1 MTAGP
6 PTPPST
12 TPPQKAALSREL
24 GEFLIELS
32 IALHK
37 HAMYPEGHPSLAPA
51 AAGVARR
58 AGDLLQDRPTL
69 SLGVARNQLI
79 IEGVATDP
87 KHPVLAELAGRL
99 HRHHLGAATFS
110 RSVTAEEVGDVLKT
124 LAAEADRTGQPLGL
138 GAPDRLRA
146 WPHIRL
152 HSLTYDRLQLLDP
165 VTDAAADSGE
175 THGARARSAQL
186 WLGLARAA
194 LAGQLGEDEA
204 PPTKP
209 AVIAQ
214 AIDAH
219 PKAEGYDQVIVGY
232 LLQITEELKA
242 AGGAE
247 AVELRRR
254 TSRLIR
260 AMKPETLRRL
270 LEMGGDFTQR
280 QRFAL
285 DATHGMAVDAVLEV
299 VRAAADTSN
308 QSISHSL
315 VRMLSKM
322 AAHAEQGGAAARPLA
337 EAALREQVAGLL
349 NGWSL
354 DDPNPGEYGAALQR
368 MAQAGPLFR
377 GPTGSTAGA
386 EDERLVQMGLEVN
399 LVGPLAWRAI
409 ARMEEA
415 GRLTALLDLLEG
427 APGGSAVDE
436 VWNRVATPDAVH
448 RVLEQSP
455 IDFRILDRL
464 LARVGLD
471 AADML
476 LDALAAAEERAVRRA
491 LLDRLVTIGA
501 VLGPRLAGRLGDQR
515 WYVVRN
521 LLWLLDRLPE
531 LPPNFTPGTFS
542 AHADARVRRE
552 ALKLR
557 LKVPAER
564 DAALLDALKDQ
575 DEQAVRVGLIA
586 AQQNC
591 PPAALPLVI
600 ARTQGRG
607 TPAELR
613 VLAIRVLGKSRAP
626 QAFEELLR
634 LCDGGRSFLGKQKL
648 PGMSLELVAAVS
660 ALAGGWPEDAR
671 ARAVLQR
678 ATTAGDPDL
687 RAAADQRRQR
697 RP

>member
-6 PTPPST
+6 PTPST
-12 TPPQKAALSREL
+12 TPHKAALSREL

-37 HAMYPEGHPSLAPA
+37 HSMYPEGHPSLAPA

-58 AGDLLQDRPTL
+58 AGDLLQERPTL

-99 HRHHLGAATFS
+99 HRHHLGAATFA
-110 RSVTAEEVGDVLKT
+110 RGVTAEEVGDVLKT
-124 LAAEADRTGQPLGL
+124 LSVEADRTAQPLGL
-138 GAPDRLRA
+138 GDPERLRA
-146 WPHIRL
+146 WPNIRL
-152 HSLTYDRLQLLDP
+152 HSLTYERLELLDSP
-165 VTDAAADSGE
+165 ADKPAEGE
-175 THGARARSAQL
+175 PQSSRVRSAQL

-232 LLQITEELKA
+232 LLQITEELKS

-285 DATHGMAVDAVLEV
+285 DATHGMAVDAVLEI

-308 QSISHSL
+308 QTISHSL
-315 VRMLSKM
+315 VRMLSKL
-322 AAHAEQGGAAARPLA
+322 AAHAEQGGATARPLA

-349 NGWSL
+349 HGWSL
-354 DDPNPGEYGAALQR
+354 EDPNPGEYGAALQR
-368 MAQAGPLFR
+368 MAQTGPLFR
-377 GPTGSTAGA
+377 GPTESTAGA
-386 EDERLVQMGLEVN
+386 EDDRLVQMGLELN

-415 GRLTALLDLLEG
+415 GRLTALLDLLDG
-427 APGGSAVDE
+427 APAGDASDE
-436 VWNRVATPDAVH
+436 VWNHVATPDAVR

-476 LDALAAAEERAVRRA
+476 LDVLAGAEERAVRRA
-491 LLDRLVTIGA
+491 LLDRLVTLGA
-501 VLGPRLAGRLGDQR
+501 VLGPRLAGRLGDNR

-531 LPPNFTPGTFS
+531 LPPNFTPGAFS

-557 LKVPAER
+557 LKVPSER
-564 DAALLDALKDQ
+564 DAALLDALKDP
-575 DEQAVRVGLIA
+575 DEQAVRLGLIA
-586 AQQNC
+586 AQQSC

-600 ARTQGRG
+600 ARAQGRA

-626 QAFEELLR
+626 QALDELLR
-634 LCDGGRSFLGKQKL
+634 ICDGGRSFLGKQKL
-648 PGMSLELVAAVS
+648 PAVSLELVAAVS
-660 ALAGGWPEDAR
+660 ALASGWPEDAR

-678 ATTAGDPDL
+678 AVTAGDPDL

>member
-1 MTAGP
+1 MPA
-6 PTPPST
+6 PSGERT
-12 TPPQKAALSREL
+12 TLSRDL
-24 GEFLIELS
+24 ADFLIELS

-110 RSVTAEEVGDVLKT
+110 RGVTDGEVGDVLKT

-138 GAPDRLRA
+138 GDPERLRA
-146 WPHIRL
+146 WPHVRL
-152 HSLTYDRLQLLDP
+152 HSLTYERLELLDP
-165 VTDAAADSGE
+165 ATNAPTEGGE
-175 THGARARSAQL
+175 PQSSRVRSAQL

-270 LEMGGDFTQR
+270 LEMGGDFSQR

-285 DATHGMAVDAVLEV
+285 DATHGMAVDAVLEI

-315 VRMLSKM
+315 VRMLSKL
-322 AAHAEQGGAAARPLA
+322 AVHAEQGGAAARPLA

-354 DDPNPGEYGAALQR
+354 EDPNPGEYGAALQR
-368 MAQAGPLFR
+368 MAQAGPVFR
-377 GPTGSTAGA
+377 GPTESTAGA
-386 EDERLVQMGLEVN
+386 EDERLVQMGLELN
-399 LVGPLAWRAI
+399 LVGPLSWRAV
-409 ARMEEA
+409 ARPQGA
-415 GRLTALLDLLEG
+415 GRLTALPHLLG
-427 APGGSAVDE
+427 GGPAGGGPGGDVK
-436 VWNRVATPDAVH
+436 P
-448 RVLEQSP
+448 
-455 IDFRILDRL
+455 
-464 LARVGLD
+464 
-471 AADML
+471 
-476 LDALAAAEERAVRRA
+476 
-491 LLDRLVTIGA
+491 
-501 VLGPRLAGRLGDQR
+501 
-515 WYVVRN
+515 
-521 LLWLLDRLPE
+521 
-531 LPPNFTPGTFS
+531 
-542 AHADARVRRE
+542 
-552 ALKLR
+552 
-557 LKVPAER
+557 
-564 DAALLDALKDQ
+564 
-575 DEQAVRVGLIA
+575 
-586 AQQNC
+586 
-591 PPAALPLVI
+591 
-600 ARTQGRG
+600 
-607 TPAELR
+607 
-613 VLAIRVLGKSRAP
+613 
-626 QAFEELLR
+626 
-634 LCDGGRSFLGKQKL
+634 
-648 PGMSLELVAAVS
+648 
-660 ALAGGWPEDAR
+660 
-671 ARAVLQR
+671 
-678 ATTAGDPDL
+678 
-687 RAAADQRRQR
+687 
-697 RP
+697 

>member
-1 MTAGP
+1 MTTAG
-6 PTPPST
+6 
-12 TPPQKAALSREL
+12 PPQKAALSREL

-51 AAGVARR
+51 AAGVVRR
-58 AGDLLQDRPTL
+58 AAELLQDRPTL

-110 RSVTAEEVGDVLKT
+110 RGVTAGEVGEVLKT
-124 LAAEADRTGQPLGL
+124 LAVEADRSAQPLGL
-138 GAPDRLRA
+138 GDPERLRA
-146 WPHIRL
+146 WSHIRL

-165 VTDAAADSGE
+165 GTDGPADGGE

-194 LAGQLGEDEA
+194 LGGQLGEDEA

-270 LEMGGDFTQR
+270 LEMGGDFAQR

-285 DATHGMAVDAVLEV
+285 DATHGMAVDAVLEI
-299 VRAAADTSN
+299 VRAAADTSS

-315 VRMLSKM
+315 VRMLSKL
-322 AAHAEQGGAAARPLA
+322 AAHAEHGGAAARPLA
-337 EAALREQVAGLL
+337 DAALREQVTGLL
-349 NGWSL
+349 SGWSL

-377 GPTGSTAGA
+377 GPAEATVGA
-386 EDERLVQMGLEVN
+386 EDERLVQMGLE
-399 LVGPLAWRAI
+399 LDTVGPLTWRAI
-409 ARMEEA
+409 ARLEEA
-415 GRLTALLDLLEG
+415 GRLASLLDLLEG
-427 APGGSAVDE
+427 APAGRAVE
-436 VWNRVATPDAVH
+436 AVWARIATPAAV
-448 RVLEQSP
+448 RRLLEGAP
-455 IDFRILDRL
+455 IDFRSLDRL
-464 LARVGLD
+464 LGRVGLE
-471 AADML
+471 AADLL
-476 LDALAAAEERAVRRA
+476 LDFLAAAEERAVRRA
-491 LLDRLVTIGA
+491 LLDRLVTLGA
-501 VLGPRLAGRLGDQR
+501 ILGPRLAARLGDGR

-521 LLWLLDRLPE
+521 LLWMLDRLPE
-531 LPPNFTPGTFS
+531 LPPDFSPGPFS

-564 DAALLDALKDQ
+564 EAALHAALQDP
-575 DEQAVRVGLIA
+575 DEQAVRIGLIA
-586 AQQNC
+586 AQQDC
-591 PPAALPLVI
+591 PPNALPLVVAL
-600 ARTQGRG
+600 ARDRGR
-607 TPAELR
+607 PAELR
-613 VLAIRVLGKSRAP
+613 VLAIRVLGKSRA
-626 QAFEELLR
+626 AAALDVLLR
-634 LCDGGRSFLGKQKL
+634 LCDGGRTLLGKPKL
-648 PGMSLELVAAVS
+648 PPVSLELVAAIG
-660 ALAGGWPEDAR
+660 ALATAWSGEAR
-671 ARAVLQR
+671 AAAFVKRA
-678 ATTAGDPDL
+678 ATAGDPEL
-687 RAAADQRRQR
+687 RAAAVPR
-697 RP
+697 RPTSRRP